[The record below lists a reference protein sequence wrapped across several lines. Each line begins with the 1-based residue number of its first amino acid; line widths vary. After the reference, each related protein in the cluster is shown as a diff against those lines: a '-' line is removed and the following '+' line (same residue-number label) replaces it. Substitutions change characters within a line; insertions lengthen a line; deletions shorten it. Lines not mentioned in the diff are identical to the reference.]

1 MQKHIFLLIGI
12 CLSLYLSPQ
21 VLQSQSKKEI
31 VSVSELRTEG
41 MTDPLGIH
49 TETPRFSWQLQSSEY
64 NVVQLSYRILVA
76 SDSSKLV
83 SEEGYLWDSGII
95 KSDSSLWIPY
105 RGKPLGS
112 NRHAYWK
119 VQITASY
126 GKGQPYQTSWSHIA
140 RFSTGLLSENR
151 WRGRWIGLD
160 RVMPWDDES
169 LYSKL
174 SARYLRTEF
183 KTAKTVKRA
192 TVFISG
198 LGLNELY
205 INGKKVGNEVLTPAP
220 TDYRKTILYNT
231 YDVTSFLQ
239 KENAIGVVLGNGR
252 FYTMRQNYKPYKI
265 TNFDYPKLRLNLIIE
280 YTDGKREIIDS
291 NTDWKINP
299 DGPIRSNNEY
309 DGEIYDARRELGD
322 WASPGYDDTAW
333 LPAERVS
340 IPTGTLRGHMMPGMK
355 IWQEIKPKSII
366 KNANGFIIDFGQ
378 NMAGWVK
385 MSIMGKEGD
394 TIKVRYAERLTD
406 DGKAL
411 YTENFRDA
419 LSTDIYICNGKERGK
434 TWAPIFSYHG
444 FRFVEVSGY
453 PLSDIS
459 QLASLFTAEVVSDEM
474 EVIGDFSS
482 SNELLNQI
490 VKNAWWGILGNY
502 KGMPVDCPQRNE
514 RQPWLGDR
522 TMGCWGESYL
532 FDTERLYTKW
542 VRDICEAQR
551 EDGCIPDVAP
561 AFWNYYSDNVTWP
574 SALIFAC
581 DMLYT
586 QFGNIEPIRRH
597 YPSMQKWVEHI
608 AEEYSDKSGIIR
620 KDKYGDWCVPPESP
634 EMIHSQDPA
643 RKTDGKLI
651 STAYFYK
658 VLKTMSHFA
667 RLQGL
672 ENDAARYEMHSE
684 TLKKAFNEKFLV
696 VKKDTSLTMATSHHT
711 DSVYYGNN
719 TITANILPLAFD
731 MVPEPY
737 KDDVEK
743 QVIAT
748 TSHNAHVSCGVIGM
762 QWLFRQLCDMGRG
775 DLAYLLASQES
786 YPGYGYMV
794 KHGATTIWELWNGD
808 TANPKMNS
816 GNHVMLLG
824 DFLPFCFERLGGIAP
839 SQEKVAFKH
848 IVFAPDFTIET
859 LDNVNVSYRTPYGK
873 AQSRWK
879 KNKHQIKWDIIVPPN
894 TTGEIHFPDGNIK
907 YVGSGHYHY
916 KVKMPSRSKTHR

>member
-1 MQKHIFLLIGI
+1 
-12 CLSLYLSPQ
+12 
-21 VLQSQSKKEI
+21 
-31 VSVSELRTEG
+31 
-41 MTDPLGIH
+41 
-49 TETPRFSWQLQSSEY
+49 
-64 NVVQLSYRILVA
+64 
-76 SDSSKLV
+76 
-83 SEEGYLWDSGII
+83 
-95 KSDSSLWIPY
+95 
-105 RGKPLGS
+105 
-112 NRHAYWK
+112 
-119 VQITASY
+119 
-126 GKGQPYQTSWSHIA
+126 
-140 RFSTGLLSENR
+140 
-151 WRGRWIGLD
+151 
-160 RVMPWDDES
+160 
-169 LYSKL
+169 
-174 SARYLRTEF
+174 
-183 KTAKTVKRA
+183 
-192 TVFISG
+192 
-198 LGLNELY
+198 
-205 INGKKVGNEVLTPAP
+205 
-220 TDYRKTILYNT
+220 
-231 YDVTSFLQ
+231 
-239 KENAIGVVLGNGR
+239 
-252 FYTMRQNYKPYKI
+252 
-265 TNFDYPKLRLNLIIE
+265 
-280 YTDGKREIIDS
+280 
-291 NTDWKINP
+291 
-299 DGPIRSNNEY
+299 
-309 DGEIYDARRELGD
+309 
-322 WASPGYDDTAW
+322 
-333 LPAERVS
+333 
-340 IPTGTLRGHMMPGMK
+340 
-355 IWQEIKPKSII
+355 
-366 KNANGFIIDFGQ
+366 
-378 NMAGWVK
+378 
-385 MSIMGKEGD
+385 
-394 TIKVRYAERLTD
+394 
-406 DGKAL
+406 
-411 YTENFRDA
+411 
-419 LSTDIYICNGKERGK
+419 
-434 TWAPIFSYHG
+434 
-444 FRFVEVSGY
+444 
-453 PLSDIS
+453 
-459 QLASLFTAEVVSDEM
+459 
-474 EVIGDFSS
+474 
-482 SNELLNQI
+482 
-490 VKNAWWGILGNY
+490 
-502 KGMPVDCPQRNE
+502 
-514 RQPWLGDR
+514 
-522 TMGCWGESYL
+522 
-532 FDTERLYTKW
+532 
-542 VRDICEAQR
+542 
-551 EDGCIPDVAP
+551 
-561 AFWNYYSDNVTWP
+561 
-574 SALIFAC
+574 
-581 DMLYT
+581 
-586 QFGNIEPIRRH
+586 
-597 YPSMQKWVEHI
+597 MQKWVEHI

-859 LDNVNVSYRTPYGK
+859 LDNANVSYRTPYGK